1 MAALLHQELRRQG
14 VRLALGDGLARIEKG
29 QTKRLR
35 VVLQSGRTTETD
47 MVILAI
53 GVRPES
59 DLARDAGLELG
70 PKGHILVNE
79 YMQTSDPDIYAIG
92 DAVQVIN
99 PILGVPTAVPLAGP
113 ASRQGRIAASH
124 ITGLEMPYRGT
135 IGTAI
140 VKVFDLTAACTG
152 TNRHTLERAG
162 VPFRCTITHSQDHV
176 TYYPGA
182 TPMVIK
188 LLYRPDDGRLLGAQ
202 VIGQNGVAR
211 TINTLA
217 TAISAGMTVFD
228 LEHLE
233 LAYAPPYGAA
243 RDPVNIAGYAAGNDL
258 RGDALFVEWS
268 EIREPDGV
276 GVLDVRTKA
285 EWDLGHYEGAVRIT
299 HTELRE
305 HLDELDKDREWVVY
319 CAIGRR
325 GYIAERILRQN
336 GFRVRNLSGGW
347 KIYDA
352 ATQKQDNWDTWQPK
366 PKEPA
371 MEAEMSAVAVQ
382 DSPGDVV

>member
-1 MAALLHQELRRQG
+1 
-14 VRLALGDGLARIEKG
+14 
-29 QTKRLR
+29 
-35 VVLQSGRTTETD
+35 
-47 MVILAI
+47 
-53 GVRPES
+53 
-59 DLARDAGLELG
+59 
-70 PKGHILVNE
+70 
-79 YMQTSDPDIYAIG
+79 
-92 DAVQVIN
+92 
-99 PILGVPTAVPLAGP
+99 
-113 ASRQGRIAASH
+113 
-124 ITGLEMPYRGT
+124 
-135 IGTAI
+135 
-140 VKVFDLTAACTG
+140 
-152 TNRHTLERAG
+152 
-162 VPFRCTITHSQDHV
+162 
-176 TYYPGA
+176 
-182 TPMVIK
+182 MVIK